1 MTISIKLAWDSGV
14 SDGNPGEGRVR
25 VNATDPRNA
34 THILVNA
41 LDRNEAELSDLLA
54 TFKQGD
60 VLGLDRDGANGRIV
74 AWVIGQV
81 VHAGEYYKIPA
92 SIRSVDGAFA
102 AHDLVTLHRLEEKD
116 SAPAQPPAVV
126 DHPAP
131 IAVAVQ
137 AAPSV
142 AHDDLR
148 ALADGMLVMAET
160 INDLKRRVATLE
172 QDMEAFGNVRVVDK
186 IMVRS

>member
-14 SDGNPGEGRVR
+14 SDGNPGEVRIR

-54 TFKQGD
+54 SFKQGD

-92 SIRSVDGAFA
+92 SIRSVDGSFA

-116 SAPAQPPAVV
+116 AAPAQPPAIIE
-126 DHPAP
+126 PAP
-131 IAVAVQ
+131 VVSAV
-137 AAPSV
+137 PIDPV

-148 ALADGMLVMAET
+148 ALADGMLAMAET
-160 INDLKRRVATLE
+160 INDLKRRVAVLE
-172 QDMEAFGNVRVVDK
+172 SDMDAFGNVRVVDR
-186 IMVRS
+186 ITVRQ